1 MRWQLLI
8 ETGCHGNGRDQFRRI
23 IGLNLQRCQTHRNSK
38 MHLTAVPN
46 ERPNWTCTSF
56 AYGASVT
63 QVFRPALLIHRVTIP
78 ATNLHIWNSPVLWLF
93 SLFRMLIS
101 SNEAFLVGMNWP
113 GRFVVA
119 EVVSV
124 VGVVGVVD
132 IVDTDGRYV
141 ILQADWCS
149 KMRPRFTQFAILLLF
164 AKASRRRRPR

>member
-1 MRWQLLI
+1 
-8 ETGCHGNGRDQFRRI
+8 
-23 IGLNLQRCQTHRNSK
+23 
-38 MHLTAVPN
+38 
-46 ERPNWTCTSF
+46 
-56 AYGASVT
+56 
-63 QVFRPALLIHRVTIP
+63 
-78 ATNLHIWNSPVLWLF
+78 
-93 SLFRMLIS
+93 MLIS

-119 EVVSV
+119 EVVSVVGV